1 MEKPAPRL
9 IMLSSNEGQKLLSE
23 STCYNSYIH
32 RIFAKQIGISNCGI
46 QSTALLLNSE
56 VLAKRDRENDHSL
69 ENNDIPYT
77 ESNMFSFEATTK
89 VATEDYIYKRG
100 LTLEETLN
108 IFINHG
114 KDAEAF
120 HSANS
125 SVDEFRTLAF
135 KALKN
140 TKNGSGVVVNYHMA
154 ELGQGQ
160 LGGHHSPLGAYHKDS
175 DRFLIFD
182 TWYDTEECW
191 ATTEDLFR
199 SMTGID
205 KFSGKTRG
213 FLVVHGH
220 F

>member
-1 MEKPAPRL
+1 MEKTAPRL
-9 IMLSSNEGQKLLSE
+9 IMLSSEEGQKLLSE
-23 STCYNSYIH
+23 SKDTCYNPYIH

-46 QSTALLLNSE
+46 QSVALLLNSDI
-56 VLAKRDRENDHSL
+56 LAKRDREEESNDV
-69 ENNDIPYT
+69 PYT

-89 VATEDYIYKRG
+89 VATQDYIYKRG

-114 KDAEAF
+114 KDAKAF

-135 KALKN
+135 KALKS

-191 ATTEDLFR
+191 AKTEDLFK

-220 F
+220 V

>member
-1 MEKPAPRL
+1 MTIPWRTMIFLTRNQICFHLKLQP
-9 IMLSSNEGQKLLSE
+9 KLLPRTI
-23 STCYNSYIH
+23 ST
-32 RIFAKQIGISNCGI
+32 
-46 QSTALLLNSE
+46 
-56 VLAKRDRENDHSL
+56 REAS
-69 ENNDIPYT
+69 
-77 ESNMFSFEATTK
+77 
-89 VATEDYIYKRG
+89 
-100 LTLEETLN
+100 EETLN